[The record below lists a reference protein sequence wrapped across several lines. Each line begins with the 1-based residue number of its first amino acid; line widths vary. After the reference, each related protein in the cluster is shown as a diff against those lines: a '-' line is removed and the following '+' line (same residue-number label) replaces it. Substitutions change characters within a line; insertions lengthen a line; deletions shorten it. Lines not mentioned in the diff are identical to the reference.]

1 MAQCS
6 EIEDILQC
14 SQKGWLILDFRVKVS
29 SYEMNGRSCDGGV
42 CSCCSGLNAHCSMNG
57 EHADY
62 S

>member
-29 SYEMNGRSCDGGV
+29 SYEKEWQGAVMVV
-42 CSCCSGLNAHCSMNG
+42 CAHV
-57 EHADY
+57 AVV
-62 S
+62 